1 MNETWLLAVV
11 TIQTVLIFGLVGVYL
26 RRQGSSAD
34 DRLIQHD
41 LKNLDESVQNLRDS
55 LSNQL
60 GQSQQKMYEGLQKQF
75 SESSKLI
82 TDVTRNLTEL
92 KETNKQVVDVTGEL
106 KTLQN
111 ILQNPKQR
119 GVLGEFHLQTLLENV
134 LPPGQF
140 MMQHKFK
147 DGATVDA
154 VVMLK
159 DGQMLPVDAK
169 FSLENY
175 NRIIEEKDADKRLA
189 HMARFKADLK
199 NRIDETA
206 TYIRPSEKTMD
217 FAFMFIPSEAIYYD
231 LLVNKIGTANVS
243 ARDLV
248 EYAFRDKNVI
258 IVSPTS
264 FMAYL
269 QTVLQGLR
277 SLEIEEKAK
286 AIQKGVLDLS
296 RHIRSH
302 ADYMTRM
309 GKTLSTTVGHYN
321 QAYKS
326 LGQVDKDVVKIA
338 GSKNRVDPLL
348 IDKPE
353 NEE

>member
-1 MNETWLLAVV
+1 MNDTWLLAGITV
-11 TIQTVLIFGLVGVYL
+11 QTVLIFVFIGILL
-26 RRQGSSAD
+26 RRQGGSAED
-34 DRLIQHD
+34 KLIQHD
-41 LKNLDESVQNLRDS
+41 IKNLDESVQKLRDS
-55 LSNQL
+55 LSQQL
-60 GQSQQKMYEGLQKQF
+60 GQSQQKMFDGLQKQF

-92 KETNKQVVDVTGEL
+92 KETNKQVVGVTDEL

-140 MMQHKFK
+140 KMQHRFK
-147 DGATVDA
+147 DGQVVDA

-159 DGQMLPVDAK
+159 DGKMLAIDAK

-175 NRIIEEKDADKRLA
+175 NRLLNEKDADKRAILSA
-189 HMARFKADLK
+189 QFKADLK
-199 NRIDETA
+199 KRIDETA
-206 TYIRPSEKTMD
+206 MYIRPTEKTMD

-231 LLVNKIGTANVS
+231 LLVNKIGAADVS
-243 ARDLV
+243 ARDLI
-248 EYAFRDKNVI
+248 EYAFRDKKVV

-277 SLEIEEKAK
+277 SLEIEEKAQE
-286 AIQKGVLDLS
+286 IQKGVINLGQ
-296 RHIRSH
+296 HIKSH
-302 ADYMTRM
+302 ADSMNRM

-326 LGQVDKDVVKIA
+326 LGRVDKDVVKIA
-338 GSKNRVDPLL
+338 GSDSQVEPLL
-348 IDKPE
+348 IDKPDSD
-353 NEE
+353 